1 MPTIT
6 FAHLDSA
13 MRIVREPAEP
23 PASEVI
29 PIEQPP
35 PALSAGAH
43 RGDRAYEVVA
53 REARRHGISG
63 SRGPSGHRARPTGM
77 LPPAF
82 R

>member
-43 RGDRAYEVVA
+43 ND
-53 REARRHGISG
+53 
-63 SRGPSGHRARPTGM
+63 GPSRDIGTFVRFGSSVLARSWGSLEDDHSRMRTS
-77 LPPAF
+77 
-82 R
+82 